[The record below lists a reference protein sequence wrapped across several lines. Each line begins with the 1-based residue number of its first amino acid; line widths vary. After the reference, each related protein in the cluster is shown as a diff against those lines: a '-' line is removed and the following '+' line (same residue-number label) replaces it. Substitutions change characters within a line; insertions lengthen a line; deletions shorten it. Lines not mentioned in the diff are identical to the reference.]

1 MPKYVA
7 FLRGINLGKRRV
19 KMDGLRQHFVDFGL
33 EGAETFISSGNVV
46 FDYSGSGIRSLEESI
61 EQHLRAALGFE
72 VETFVRPLALLAL
85 LPELDA
91 VTSAVD
97 AGLTPHVI
105 FLRRNP
111 SRKVEA
117 NLKTLET
124 SDDRFH
130 VTGREVFW
138 FRRGGLSD
146 SPIAARDLEK
156 ALEGIGNSTR
166 NLNTVRRIVAKFHD
180 EV

>member
-1 MPKYVA
+1 M
-7 FLRGINLGKRRV
+7 
-19 KMDGLRQHFVDFGL
+19 KMDRLRKHFVDFGL
-33 EGAETFISSGNVV
+33 EGVETFIASGNVV
-46 FDYSGSGIRSLEESI
+46 FDYSGSGVRSLEKSI

-72 VETFVRPLALLAL
+72 VETFVRPLAELVRLS
-85 LPELDA
+85 ELDA
-91 VTSAVD
+91 VSSAVD
-97 AGLTPHVI
+97 AGFTPHVI

-130 VTGREVFW
+130 ARGRELFW

-156 ALEGIGNSTR
+156 ALEGIGHSMR

-180 EV
+180 DA